1 MSSRKK
7 KDETEVKL
15 EKVTFSKNQIL
26 SSKKYRDR
34 KDLIN
39 VLLSD
44 DNSYSLD
51 EVDDLIDKFM
61 KGKVN

>member
-1 MSSRKK
+1 MSSKK
-7 KDETEVKL
+7 KKEETEVKL

-39 VLLSD
+39 VLLKND
-44 DNSYSLD
+44 KSYSLD

-61 KGKVN
+61 KGKVK